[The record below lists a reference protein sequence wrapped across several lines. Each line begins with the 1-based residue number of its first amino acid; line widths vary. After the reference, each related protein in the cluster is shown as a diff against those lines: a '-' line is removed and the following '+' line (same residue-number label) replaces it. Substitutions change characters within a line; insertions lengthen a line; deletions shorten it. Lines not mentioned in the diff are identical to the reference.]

1 MSTTLDDLR
10 SKPRTRSDH
19 DPMLDR
25 NAVPIGVFGGGGF
38 GQGIARAA
46 ARIGRRVLLFSRAER
61 PLGEAIQRTE
71 AVAELAQ
78 SELIFVAV
86 PSGHIPEVCS
96 VLADHLDG
104 SHLLVHVSR
113 GLLGE
118 NLRTVTEVLRHET
131 PCRRVGALAGPLV
144 AEALAAGTPGGGVV
158 GTRFPEVA
166 DAVREAIAGPTLRLY
181 QTSDVVGV
189 EVASATVGLLAVAA
203 GYVLESG
210 IGPGALGVLLTRG
223 LVEAGRLGNALGAEE
238 RTFGGLAGF
247 GDLLAAVAGNDRP
260 EMRIGRA
267 IARGLTVDEAT
278 QTEGAHVEALKTA
291 RRVAD
296 YAKRVGLETPI
307 AETIADVLEGELSPS
322 GAIERLMARS
332 VLVE

>member
-1 MSTTLDDLR
+1 MSATLHDLHR
-10 SKPRTRSDH
+10 ASRAESEGEPTVERDTM
-19 DPMLDR
+19 P
-25 NAVPIGVFGGGGF
+25 VGVFGGGGF

-46 ARIGRRVLLFSRAER
+46 ARIGRKVLLFSRAER
-61 PLGEAIQRTE
+61 PLGERIERTE
-71 AVAELAQ
+71 ALAELAKT
-78 SELIFVAV
+78 ELIFVAV

-96 VLADHLDG
+96 LLADHLDG

-113 GLLGE
+113 GLLGD
-118 NLRTVTEVLRHET
+118 NLRTVSEILRQET

-144 AEALAAGTPGGGVV
+144 AEGLAIGAPGGGVV

-189 EVASATVGLLAVAA
+189 EVASATVGLLTLAA

-210 IGPGALGVLLTRG
+210 VGPGALGVLLTRG

-247 GDLLAAVAGNDRP
+247 GDLLSAVAGNDRP

-267 IARGLTVDEAT
+267 IARGLSVDEASK
-278 QTEGAHVEALKTA
+278 TEGAHIEALKTA

-296 YAKRVGLETPI
+296 YARKVGIETPI
-307 AETIADVLEGELSPS
+307 AETIADVLEGSLSPS

-332 VLVE
+332 VRVE